1 MKYTKIFALTLGLL
15 SLTACS
21 DKDDFNTAQNVTV
34 EMGVSELSVNEN
46 GGRITVPVKLSG
58 EANGDRKSVV

>member
-34 EMGVSELSVNEN
+34 EMGVSELFRE
-46 GGRITVPVKLSG
+46 
-58 EANGDRKSVV
+58 